1 MVILQLKVKI
11 EIKDTYNVG
20 RPLTSFDKCEVI
32 EKEWNKPNIDIN
44 SEKEWFEWIRKNQ
57 PFYIEDY
64 YEKLNVFNNID
75 ILKKEGL
82 SDYIYEIIAEN
93 RENKIN
99 KVLTQQ

>member
-1 MVILQLKVKI
+1 M
-11 EIKDTYNVG
+11 
-20 RPLTSFDKCEVI
+20 
-32 EKEWNKPNIDIN
+32 
-44 SEKEWFEWIRKNQ
+44 IRKNQ

>member
-1 MVILQLKVKI
+1 MISK
-11 EIKDTYNVG
+11 EIFK
-20 RPLTSFDKCEVI
+20 LEKEQVI

-82 SDYIYEIIAEN
+82 SDYIYEIIPEN

>member
-1 MVILQLKVKI
+1 MISK
-11 EIKDTYNVG
+11 EIFK
-20 RPLTSFDKCEVI
+20 LEKEQVI

>member
-1 MVILQLKVKI
+1 MINK
-11 EIKDTYNVG
+11 EIFK
-20 RPLTSFDKCEVI
+20 LEKEQVI